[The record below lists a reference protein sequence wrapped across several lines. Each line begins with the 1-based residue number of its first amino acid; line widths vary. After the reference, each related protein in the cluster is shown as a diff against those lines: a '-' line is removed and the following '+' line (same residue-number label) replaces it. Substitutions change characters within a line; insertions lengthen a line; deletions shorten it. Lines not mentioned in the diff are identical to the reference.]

1 MTFFKNY
8 LMKNLFIFQLKLFL
22 IAFLISCAET
32 NDTVEENNINNEW
45 DIEGWNLVWQDEFN
59 RDSLDLTKWS
69 PETGGHGWG
78 NNELQY
84 YTDSDSNSYVENGNL
99 VLKAEVVPQGIGS
112 SKGLRYYSSARL
124 RTYSKGDWKYGR
136 IEVKAKVA
144 SGQGIWPAIWMLPTD
159 WLFGGWPSS
168 GEIDIMEHV
177 GNDLGVVH
185 GSVHTE
191 AYNHKINTQKSSA
204 RKISNVDTEFHVY
217 SIIWDKDK
225 ISFFIDDIQY
235 FLFENDQQ
243 GNYKTWPFDQRFHLL
258 INIAVGGDWPGNP
271 DNSTNFPRSM
281 LIDYVRVYEKSI
293 N

>member
-22 IAFLISCAET
+22 IAFLISCAES
-32 NDTVEENNINNEW
+32 NDTAEVKNINNEW

-124 RTYSKGDWKYGR
+124 RTYGKGDWKYGR

-177 GNDLGVVH
+177 GYDLGVVH

>member
-1 MTFFKNY
+1 MINKLNSIIAVCLFFFACSEEEMVSQNK
-8 LMKNLFIFQLKLFL
+8 
-22 IAFLISCAET
+22 ET
-32 NDTVEENNINNEW
+32 NDWE
-45 DIEGWNLVWQDEFN
+45 IEGWNIVWQDEFDK
-59 RDSLDLTKWS
+59 DSLDLTKWS
-69 PETGGHGWG
+69 REIGGHGWG
-78 NNELQY
+78 NNELQF

-99 VLKAEVVPQGIGS
+99 ILKAQVVPQGIGS

-124 RTYSKGDWKYGR
+124 RTYGKGDWKYGR

-177 GNDLGVVH
+177 GYDLGVVH

-191 AYNHKINTQKSSA
+191 AYNHKINTQRSSA
-204 RKISNVDTEFHVY
+204 RKIANVDTEFHVY

-225 ISFFIDDIQY
+225 ISFFIDDVQY

-258 INIAVGGDWPGNP
+258 INVAVGGDWPGNP
-271 DNSTNFPRSM
+271 DNSTNFPRKM
-281 LIDYVRVYEKSI
+281 LVDYVRVYEKSI

>member
-1 MTFFKNY
+1 MINKLNSIITLCFFFFACSEEEMVSQNK
-8 LMKNLFIFQLKLFL
+8 
-22 IAFLISCAET
+22 ET
-32 NDTVEENNINNEW
+32 NDWE
-45 DIEGWNLVWQDEFN
+45 IEGWNIVWQDEFDK
-59 RDSLDLTKWS
+59 DSLDLTKWS
-69 PETGGHGWG
+69 REIGGHGWG
-78 NNELQY
+78 NNELQF

-99 VLKAEVVPQGIGS
+99 ILKAQVVPQGIGS

-124 RTYSKGDWKYGR
+124 RTYGKGDWKYGR

-177 GNDLGVVH
+177 GYDLGVVH

-191 AYNHKINTQKSSA
+191 AYNHKINTQRSSA
-204 RKISNVDTEFHVY
+204 RKIANVDTEFHVY

-225 ISFFIDDIQY
+225 ISFFIDDVQY

-271 DNSTNFPRSM
+271 DNSTNFPRKM
-281 LIDYVRVYEKSI
+281 LVDYVRVYEKSI

>member
-22 IAFLISCAET
+22 IAFLISCAES

-124 RTYSKGDWKYGR
+124 RTYGKGDWKYGR

-177 GNDLGVVH
+177 GYDLGVVH

>member
-1 MTFFKNY
+1 MINKLNSTFAVC
-8 LMKNLFIFQLKLFL
+8 LFF
-22 IAFLISCAET
+22 IACSEEEVVSQNNET
-32 NDTVEENNINNEW
+32 NDWE
-45 DIEGWNLVWQDEFN
+45 IEGWNIVWQDEFDQ
-59 RDSLDLTKWS
+59 DSLDLTKWS
-69 PETGGHGWG
+69 HETGGHGWG

-112 SKGLRYYSSARL
+112 SRGLRYYSSARL
-124 RTYSKGDWKYGR
+124 RTYGKGDWKYGR

-177 GNDLGVVH
+177 GYDLGVVH

-191 AYNHKINTQKSSA
+191 AYNHKINTQRSSA
-204 RKISNVDTEFHVY
+204 KKITNVDTEFHVY
-217 SIIWDKDK
+217 SIIWDKDM
-225 ISFFIDDIQY
+225 ISFFIDDVQY

-271 DNSTNFPRSM
+271 NNSTNFPRTM

>member
-1 MTFFKNY
+1 MINKLNYIISVCFF
-8 LMKNLFIFQLKLFL
+8 FL
-22 IAFLISCAET
+22 ACSEEEMVSQNKET
-32 NDTVEENNINNEW
+32 NDWE
-45 DIEGWNLVWQDEFN
+45 IEGWNIVWQDEFDK
-59 RDSLDLTKWS
+59 DSLDLTKWS
-69 PETGGHGWG
+69 REIGGHGWG
-78 NNELQY
+78 NNELQF

-99 VLKAEVVPQGIGS
+99 ILKAQLVPQGIGS
-112 SKGLRYYSSARL
+112 SKGLRYCSSARL
-124 RTYSKGDWKYGR
+124 RTYGKGDWKYGR

-177 GNDLGVVH
+177 GYDLGVVH

-191 AYNHKINTQKSSA
+191 AYNHKINTQRSSA
-204 RKISNVDTEFHVY
+204 RKIANVDTEFHVY

-225 ISFFIDDIQY
+225 ISFFIDDVQY

-271 DNSTNFPRSM
+271 DNSTNFPRKM
-281 LIDYVRVYEKSI
+281 LVDYVRVYEKSI

>member
-1 MTFFKNY
+1 MINKLNSIITVCFFFFACSEEEMVSQNK
-8 LMKNLFIFQLKLFL
+8 
-22 IAFLISCAET
+22 ET
-32 NDTVEENNINNEW
+32 NDWE
-45 DIEGWNLVWQDEFN
+45 IEGWNIVWQDEFDK
-59 RDSLDLTKWS
+59 DSLDLTKWS
-69 PETGGHGWG
+69 RETGGHGWG
-78 NNELQY
+78 NNELQF

-99 VLKAEVVPQGIGS
+99 ILKAQVVPQGIGS

-124 RTYSKGDWKYGR
+124 RTYGKGDWKYGR

-177 GNDLGVVH
+177 GYDLGVVH

-191 AYNHKINTQKSSA
+191 AYNHKINTQRSSA
-204 RKISNVDTEFHVY
+204 RKIANVDTEFHVY

-225 ISFFIDDIQY
+225 ISFFIDDVQY
-235 FLFENDQQ
+235 FLFENDQK

-271 DNSTNFPRSM
+271 DNSTNFPRKM
-281 LIDYVRVYEKSI
+281 LVDYVRVYEKSI

>member
-1 MTFFKNY
+1 MINKLNTIIAVCFFFFACSEEEMVSQNK
-8 LMKNLFIFQLKLFL
+8 
-22 IAFLISCAET
+22 ET
-32 NDTVEENNINNEW
+32 NDWE
-45 DIEGWNLVWQDEFN
+45 IEGWNIVWQDEFDK
-59 RDSLDLTKWS
+59 DSLDLTKWS
-69 PETGGHGWG
+69 REIGGHGWG
-78 NNELQY
+78 NNELQF

-99 VLKAEVVPQGIGS
+99 VLKAQVVPQGIGS

-124 RTYSKGDWKYGR
+124 RTYGKGDWKYGR

-177 GNDLGVVH
+177 GYDLGVVH

-191 AYNHKINTQKSSA
+191 AYNHKINTQRSSA
-204 RKISNVDTEFHVY
+204 RKIANVDTEFHVY

-225 ISFFIDDIQY
+225 ISFFIDDVQY

-271 DNSTNFPRSM
+271 DNSTNFPRKM
-281 LIDYVRVYEKSI
+281 LVDYVRVYEKSI

>member
-1 MTFFKNY
+1 MINKLNSIIAICLFFFACSEEEMVSQNK
-8 LMKNLFIFQLKLFL
+8 
-22 IAFLISCAET
+22 ET
-32 NDTVEENNINNEW
+32 NDWE
-45 DIEGWNLVWQDEFN
+45 IEGWNIVWQDEFDK
-59 RDSLDLTKWS
+59 DSLDLTKWS
-69 PETGGHGWG
+69 REIGGHGWG
-78 NNELQY
+78 NNELQF

-99 VLKAEVVPQGIGS
+99 TLKAQVVPQGIGS

-124 RTYSKGDWKYGR
+124 RTYGKGDWKYGR

-177 GNDLGVVH
+177 GYDLGVVH

-191 AYNHKINTQKSSA
+191 AYNHKINTQRSSA
-204 RKISNVDTEFHVY
+204 RKIANVDTEFHVY

-225 ISFFIDDIQY
+225 ISFFIDDVQY

-271 DNSTNFPRSM
+271 DNSTNFPRKM
-281 LIDYVRVYEKSI
+281 LVDYVRVYEKSI

>member
-1 MTFFKNY
+1 MINKLNSIIAVCFFFFACSEEEMVSQNKD
-8 LMKNLFIFQLKLFL
+8 
-22 IAFLISCAET
+22 A
-32 NDTVEENNINNEW
+32 NDWE
-45 DIEGWNLVWQDEFN
+45 IEGWNIVWQDEFDK
-59 RDSLDLTKWS
+59 DSLDLTKWS
-69 PETGGHGWG
+69 REIGGHGWG
-78 NNELQY
+78 NNELQF

-99 VLKAEVVPQGIGS
+99 ILKAQVVPQGIGS

-124 RTYSKGDWKYGR
+124 RTYGKGDWKYGR

-177 GNDLGVVH
+177 GYDLGVVH

-191 AYNHKINTQKSSA
+191 AYNHKINTQRSSA
-204 RKISNVDTEFHVY
+204 RKIANVDTEFHVY

-225 ISFFIDDIQY
+225 ISFFIDDVQY

-271 DNSTNFPRSM
+271 DNSTNFPRKM
-281 LIDYVRVYEKSI
+281 LVDYVRVYEKSI

>member
-1 MTFFKNY
+1 MIKKLNSIIAVCFFFFACSEEEMVSQNK
-8 LMKNLFIFQLKLFL
+8 
-22 IAFLISCAET
+22 ET
-32 NDTVEENNINNEW
+32 NDWE
-45 DIEGWNLVWQDEFN
+45 IEGWNIVWQDEFDK
-59 RDSLDLTKWS
+59 DSLDLTKWS
-69 PETGGHGWG
+69 REIGGHGWG
-78 NNELQY
+78 NNELQF

-99 VLKAEVVPQGIGS
+99 ILKAQVVPQGIGS

-124 RTYSKGDWKYGR
+124 RTYGKGDWKYGR

-177 GNDLGVVH
+177 GYDLGVVH

-191 AYNHKINTQKSSA
+191 AYNHKINTQRSSA
-204 RKISNVDTEFHVY
+204 RKIANVDTEFHVY

-225 ISFFIDDIQY
+225 ISFFIDGVQY

-271 DNSTNFPRSM
+271 DNSTNFPRKM
-281 LIDYVRVYEKSI
+281 LVD
-293 N
+293 

>member
-1 MTFFKNY
+1 MINKLNSIITVCLFFFACSEEEMVSQSK
-8 LMKNLFIFQLKLFL
+8 
-22 IAFLISCAET
+22 ET
-32 NDTVEENNINNEW
+32 NDWE
-45 DIEGWNLVWQDEFN
+45 IEGWNIVWQDEFDK
-59 RDSLDLTKWS
+59 DSLDLTKWS
-69 PETGGHGWG
+69 REIGGHGWG
-78 NNELQY
+78 NNELQF

-99 VLKAEVVPQGIGS
+99 ILKAQVVPQGIGS

-124 RTYSKGDWKYGR
+124 RTYGKGDWKYGR

-177 GNDLGVVH
+177 GYDLGVVH

-191 AYNHKINTQKSSA
+191 AYNHKINTQRSSA
-204 RKISNVDTEFHVY
+204 RKIANVDTEFHVY

-225 ISFFIDDIQY
+225 ISFFIDDVQY

-271 DNSTNFPRSM
+271 DNSTNFPRKM
-281 LIDYVRVYEKSI
+281 LVDYVRVYEKSI

>member
-1 MTFFKNY
+1 MINKLNFTIAVCFFFFACSEEEMVSQNK
-8 LMKNLFIFQLKLFL
+8 
-22 IAFLISCAET
+22 ET
-32 NDTVEENNINNEW
+32 NDWE
-45 DIEGWNLVWQDEFN
+45 IEGWNIVWQDEFDK
-59 RDSLDLTKWS
+59 DSLDLTKWS
-69 PETGGHGWG
+69 REIGGHGWG
-78 NNELQY
+78 NNELQF

-99 VLKAEVVPQGIGS
+99 ILKAQVVPQGIGS
-112 SKGLRYYSSARL
+112 SRGLRYYSSARL
-124 RTYSKGDWKYGR
+124 RTYGKGDWKYGR

-177 GNDLGVVH
+177 GYDLGVVH

-191 AYNHKINTQKSSA
+191 AYNHKINTQRSSA
-204 RKISNVDTEFHVY
+204 RKIANVDTEFHVY

-225 ISFFIDDIQY
+225 ISFFIDDVQY

-271 DNSTNFPRSM
+271 DNSTNFPRKM
-281 LIDYVRVYEKSI
+281 LVDYVRVYEKSI

>member
-1 MTFFKNY
+1 MINKLNSIIAVCFFFFACSEEEMVSQNK
-8 LMKNLFIFQLKLFL
+8 
-22 IAFLISCAET
+22 ET
-32 NDTVEENNINNEW
+32 NDWE
-45 DIEGWNLVWQDEFN
+45 IEGWNIVWQDEFDK
-59 RDSLDLTKWS
+59 DSLDLTKWS
-69 PETGGHGWG
+69 HEIGGHGWG
-78 NNELQY
+78 NNELQF

-99 VLKAEVVPQGIGS
+99 ILKAQVVPQGIGS

-124 RTYSKGDWKYGR
+124 RTYGKGDWKYGR

-177 GNDLGVVH
+177 GYDLGVVH

-191 AYNHKINTQKSSA
+191 AYNHKINTQRSSA
-204 RKISNVDTEFHVY
+204 RKIANVDTEFHVY

-225 ISFFIDDIQY
+225 ISFFIDDVQY

-271 DNSTNFPRSM
+271 DNSTNFPRKM
-281 LIDYVRVYEKSI
+281 LVDYVRVYEKSI

>member
-1 MTFFKNY
+1 MINKLNSIITVCFFFFACSEEEMVSQNKD
-8 LMKNLFIFQLKLFL
+8 
-22 IAFLISCAET
+22 A
-32 NDTVEENNINNEW
+32 NDWE
-45 DIEGWNLVWQDEFN
+45 IEGWNIVWQDEFDK
-59 RDSLDLTKWS
+59 DSLDLTKWS
-69 PETGGHGWG
+69 REIGGHGWG
-78 NNELQY
+78 NNELQF

-99 VLKAEVVPQGIGS
+99 ILKAQVVPQGIGS

-124 RTYSKGDWKYGR
+124 RTYGKGDWKYGR

-177 GNDLGVVH
+177 GYDLGVVH

-191 AYNHKINTQKSSA
+191 AYNHKINTQRSSA
-204 RKISNVDTEFHVY
+204 RKIANVDTEFHVY

-225 ISFFIDDIQY
+225 ISFFIDDVQY

-271 DNSTNFPRSM
+271 DNSTNFPRKM
-281 LIDYVRVYEKSI
+281 LVDYVRVYEKSI

>member
-1 MTFFKNY
+1 MINKLNSIIAVCFFFFACSEEEMVSQNK
-8 LMKNLFIFQLKLFL
+8 
-22 IAFLISCAET
+22 ET
-32 NDTVEENNINNEW
+32 NDWE
-45 DIEGWNLVWQDEFN
+45 IEGWNIVWQDEFN
-59 RDSLDLTKWS
+59 NDSLDLTKWS
-69 PETGGHGWG
+69 REIGGHGWG
-78 NNELQY
+78 NNELQF

-99 VLKAEVVPQGIGS
+99 TLKAQVVPQGIGS

-124 RTYSKGDWKYGR
+124 RTYGKGDWKYGR

-177 GNDLGVVH
+177 GYDLGVVH

-191 AYNHKINTQKSSA
+191 AYNHKINTQRSSA
-204 RKISNVDTEFHVY
+204 RKIANVDTEFHVY

-225 ISFFIDDIQY
+225 ISFFIDDVQY

-271 DNSTNFPRSM
+271 DNSTNFPRKM
-281 LIDYVRVYEKSI
+281 LVDYVRVYEKSI

>member
-1 MTFFKNY
+1 MINKLNFTIAVCFFFFACSEEEMVSQNK
-8 LMKNLFIFQLKLFL
+8 
-22 IAFLISCAET
+22 ET
-32 NDTVEENNINNEW
+32 NDWE
-45 DIEGWNLVWQDEFN
+45 IEGWNIVWQDEFDK
-59 RDSLDLTKWS
+59 DSLDLTKWS
-69 PETGGHGWG
+69 HEIGGHGWG
-78 NNELQY
+78 NNELQF

-99 VLKAEVVPQGIGS
+99 ILKAQVVPQGIGS
-112 SKGLRYYSSARL
+112 SRGLRYYSSARL
-124 RTYSKGDWKYGR
+124 RTYGKGDWKYGR

-177 GNDLGVVH
+177 GYDLGVVH

-191 AYNHKINTQKSSA
+191 AYNHKINTQRSSA
-204 RKISNVDTEFHVY
+204 KKIANVDTEFHVY

-225 ISFFIDDIQY
+225 ISFFIDDVQY

-243 GNYKTWPFDQRFHLL
+243 SNYKTWPFDQRFHLL

-271 DNSTNFPRSM
+271 DNSTNFPRTM
-281 LIDYVRVYEKSI
+281 LVDYVRVYEKSI

>member
-1 MTFFKNY
+1 MINKLNSIIAVCFFFFACSEEEMVSQNK
-8 LMKNLFIFQLKLFL
+8 
-22 IAFLISCAET
+22 ET
-32 NDTVEENNINNEW
+32 NDWE
-45 DIEGWNLVWQDEFN
+45 IEGWNIVWQDEFDK
-59 RDSLDLTKWS
+59 DSLDLTKWS
-69 PETGGHGWG
+69 HEIGGHGWG
-78 NNELQY
+78 NNELQF

-99 VLKAEVVPQGIGS
+99 ILKAQVVPQGIGS

-124 RTYSKGDWKYGR
+124 RTYGKGDWKYGR

-177 GNDLGVVH
+177 GYNLGVVH

-191 AYNHKINTQKSSA
+191 AYNHKINTQRSSA
-204 RKISNVDTEFHVY
+204 RKIANVDTEFHVY

-225 ISFFIDDIQY
+225 ISFFIDDVQY

-271 DNSTNFPRSM
+271 DNSTNFPRKM
-281 LIDYVRVYEKSI
+281 LVDYVRVYEKSI

>member
-1 MTFFKNY
+1 MINKLNSIITVCFFFFACSEEEMVSQNK
-8 LMKNLFIFQLKLFL
+8 
-22 IAFLISCAET
+22 ET
-32 NDTVEENNINNEW
+32 NDWE
-45 DIEGWNLVWQDEFN
+45 IEGWNIVWQDEFDK
-59 RDSLDLTKWS
+59 DSLDLTKWS
-69 PETGGHGWG
+69 REIGGHGWG
-78 NNELQY
+78 NNELQF

-99 VLKAEVVPQGIGS
+99 ILKAQVVPQGIGS

-124 RTYSKGDWKYGR
+124 RTYGKGDWKYGR
-136 IEVKAKVA
+136 IEVRAKVA

-177 GNDLGVVH
+177 GYDLGVVH

-191 AYNHKINTQKSSA
+191 AYNHKINTQRSSA
-204 RKISNVDTEFHVY
+204 RKIANVDTEFHVY

-225 ISFFIDDIQY
+225 ISFFIDDVQY

-271 DNSTNFPRSM
+271 DNSTNFPRKM
-281 LIDYVRVYEKSI
+281 LVDYVRVYEKSI

>member
-1 MTFFKNY
+1 MIN
-8 LMKNLFIFQLKLFL
+8 KLNSIIVLCFYFL
-22 IAFLISCAET
+22 ACSEEEVISQNNET
-32 NDTVEENNINNEW
+32 NDWE
-45 DIEGWNLVWQDEFN
+45 IEGWNIVWQDEFDK
-59 RDSLDLTKWS
+59 DSLDLTKWS
-69 PETGGHGWG
+69 RETGGHGWG
-78 NNELQY
+78 NNELQF

-99 VLKAEVVPQGIGS
+99 ILKAQVVPQGIGS

-124 RTYSKGDWKYGR
+124 RTYGKGDWKYGR

-144 SGQGIWPAIWMLPTD
+144 SGQGIWPAIWMLPTE

-177 GNDLGVVH
+177 GYDLGVVH

-191 AYNHKINTQKSSA
+191 AYNHKINTQRSSA
-204 RKISNVDTEFHVY
+204 RKIANVDTEFHVY

-225 ISFFIDDIQY
+225 ISFFIDDVQY

-271 DNSTNFPRSM
+271 DNSTNFPRKM
-281 LIDYVRVYEKSI
+281 LVDYVRVYEKSI

>member
-1 MTFFKNY
+1 MINKLNSIITVCFFFFACSEEEMVSQNKE
-8 LMKNLFIFQLKLFL
+8 I
-22 IAFLISCAET
+22 
-32 NDTVEENNINNEW
+32 NDWE
-45 DIEGWNLVWQDEFN
+45 IEGWNIVWQDEFDK
-59 RDSLDLTKWS
+59 DSLDFTKWS
-69 PETGGHGWG
+69 HEIGGHGWG
-78 NNELQY
+78 NNELQF

-99 VLKAEVVPQGIGS
+99 ILKAQVVPQGIGS

-124 RTYSKGDWKYGR
+124 RTYGKGDWKYGR

-177 GNDLGVVH
+177 GYDLGVVH

-191 AYNHKINTQKSSA
+191 AYNHKINTQRSSA
-204 RKISNVDTEFHVY
+204 RKIANVDTEFHVY

-225 ISFFIDDIQY
+225 ISFFIDDVQY

-271 DNSTNFPRSM
+271 DNSTNFPRKM
-281 LIDYVRVYEKSI
+281 LVDYVRVYEKSI

>member
-1 MTFFKNY
+1 MINKLNSIIAVCFFFFACSEEEMVSQNKE
-8 LMKNLFIFQLKLFL
+8 
-22 IAFLISCAET
+22 A
-32 NDTVEENNINNEW
+32 NDWE
-45 DIEGWNLVWQDEFN
+45 IEGWNIVWQDEFDK
-59 RDSLDLTKWS
+59 DSLDLTKWS
-69 PETGGHGWG
+69 REIGGHGWG
-78 NNELQY
+78 NNELQF

-99 VLKAEVVPQGIGS
+99 ILKAQVVPQGIGS

-124 RTYSKGDWKYGR
+124 RTYGKGDWKYGR

-177 GNDLGVVH
+177 GYDLGVVH

-191 AYNHKINTQKSSA
+191 AYNHKINTQRSSA
-204 RKISNVDTEFHVY
+204 RKIANVDTEFHVY

-225 ISFFIDDIQY
+225 ISFFIDDVQY

-271 DNSTNFPRSM
+271 DNSTNFPRKM
-281 LIDYVRVYEKSI
+281 LVDYVRVYEKSI

>member
-1 MTFFKNY
+1 MINKLNFTIAVCFFFFACSEEEMVSQNKE
-8 LMKNLFIFQLKLFL
+8 I
-22 IAFLISCAET
+22 
-32 NDTVEENNINNEW
+32 NDWE
-45 DIEGWNLVWQDEFN
+45 IEGWNIVWQDEFDK
-59 RDSLDLTKWS
+59 DSLDLTKWS
-69 PETGGHGWG
+69 REIGGHGWG
-78 NNELQY
+78 NNELQF

-99 VLKAEVVPQGIGS
+99 ILKAQVVPQGIGS

-124 RTYSKGDWKYGR
+124 RTYGKGDWKYGR

-177 GNDLGVVH
+177 GYDLGVVH

-191 AYNHKINTQKSSA
+191 AYNHKINTQRSSA
-204 RKISNVDTEFHVY
+204 RKIANVDTEFHVY

-225 ISFFIDDIQY
+225 ISFFIDDVQY

-271 DNSTNFPRSM
+271 DNSTNFPRKM
-281 LIDYVRVYEKSI
+281 LVDYVRVYEKSI

>member
-1 MTFFKNY
+1 MINKLNSIIAVCFFFFACSEEEMVSQNK
-8 LMKNLFIFQLKLFL
+8 
-22 IAFLISCAET
+22 ET
-32 NDTVEENNINNEW
+32 NDWE
-45 DIEGWNLVWQDEFN
+45 IEGWIIVWQDEF
-59 RDSLDLTKWS
+59 DKESLDLTKWS
-69 PETGGHGWG
+69 REIGGHGWG
-78 NNELQY
+78 NNELQF

-99 VLKAEVVPQGIGS
+99 ILKAQVVPQGIGS

-124 RTYSKGDWKYGR
+124 RTYGKGDWKYGR

-177 GNDLGVVH
+177 GYDLGVVH

-191 AYNHKINTQKSSA
+191 AYNHKINTQRSSA
-204 RKISNVDTEFHVY
+204 RKIANVDTEFHVY

-225 ISFFIDDIQY
+225 ISFFIDDVQY

-271 DNSTNFPRSM
+271 DNSTNFPRKM
-281 LIDYVRVYEKSI
+281 LVDYVRVYEKSI

>member
-1 MTFFKNY
+1 MINKLNSIITVCFFFFACSEEEMVSQNK
-8 LMKNLFIFQLKLFL
+8 
-22 IAFLISCAET
+22 ET
-32 NDTVEENNINNEW
+32 NDWE
-45 DIEGWNLVWQDEFN
+45 IEGWNIVWQDEFDK
-59 RDSLDLTKWS
+59 DSLDLTKWS
-69 PETGGHGWG
+69 REIGGHGWG
-78 NNELQY
+78 NNELQF

-99 VLKAEVVPQGIGS
+99 ILKAQVVPQGIGS

-124 RTYSKGDWKYGR
+124 RTFGKGDWKYGR

-177 GNDLGVVH
+177 GYDLGVVH

-191 AYNHKINTQKSSA
+191 AYNHKINTQRSSA
-204 RKISNVDTEFHVY
+204 RKIANVDTEFHVY

-225 ISFFIDDIQY
+225 ISFFVDDVQY

-271 DNSTNFPRSM
+271 DNSTNFPRKM
-281 LIDYVRVYEKSI
+281 LVDYVRVYEKSI

>member
-1 MTFFKNY
+1 MINKLNSIIAVCFF
-8 LMKNLFIFQLKLFL
+8 LFACSEEEMVSQNKD
-22 IAFLISCAET
+22 A
-32 NDTVEENNINNEW
+32 NDWEIK
-45 DIEGWNLVWQDEFN
+45 GWNIVWQDEFDK
-59 RDSLDLTKWS
+59 DSLDLTKWS
-69 PETGGHGWG
+69 RETGGHGWG
-78 NNELQY
+78 NNELQF

-99 VLKAEVVPQGIGS
+99 ILKAQVVPQGIGS

-124 RTYSKGDWKYGR
+124 RTYGKGDWKYGR

-177 GNDLGVVH
+177 GYDLGVVH

-191 AYNHKINTQKSSA
+191 AYNHKINTQRSSA
-204 RKISNVDTEFHVY
+204 RKIANVDTEFHVY

-225 ISFFIDDIQY
+225 ISFFIDDVQY

-271 DNSTNFPRSM
+271 DNSTNFPRKM
-281 LIDYVRVYEKSI
+281 LVDYVRVYEKSI

>member
-1 MTFFKNY
+1 MINKLNFTIALCFFFFTCSEEEVVSQN
-8 LMKNLFIFQLKLFL
+8 N
-22 IAFLISCAET
+22 ET
-32 NDTVEENNINNEW
+32 NDWE
-45 DIEGWNLVWQDEFN
+45 IEGWNIVWQDEFDK
-59 RDSLDLTKWS
+59 DSLDLTKWS
-69 PETGGHGWG
+69 RETGGHGWG

-99 VLKAEVVPQGIGS
+99 VVKAEVVPQGIGS

-124 RTYSKGDWKYGR
+124 RTYGKGDWKYGR

-177 GNDLGVVH
+177 GYDLGVVH

-191 AYNHKINTQKSSA
+191 AYNHKINTQRSSA
-204 RKISNVDTEFHVY
+204 RKIANVDTEFHVY

-225 ISFFIDDIQY
+225 ISFFIDDVQY
-235 FLFENDQQ
+235 FIFENDQQ
-243 GNYKTWPFDQRFHLL
+243 SNYKTWPFDQRFHLL

-271 DNSTNFPRSM
+271 DNSTNFPRTM
-281 LIDYVRVYEKSI
+281 LVDYVRVYEKSI

>member
-1 MTFFKNY
+1 MINKLNSIITVCFFFFACSEDEIVSQNK
-8 LMKNLFIFQLKLFL
+8 
-22 IAFLISCAET
+22 ET
-32 NDTVEENNINNEW
+32 NDWE
-45 DIEGWNLVWQDEFN
+45 IEGWNIVWQDEFDK
-59 RDSLDLTKWS
+59 DSLDLTKWS
-69 PETGGHGWG
+69 REIGGHGWG
-78 NNELQY
+78 NNELQF

-99 VLKAEVVPQGIGS
+99 ILKAQVVPQGIGS

-124 RTYSKGDWKYGR
+124 RTYGKGDWKYGR

-177 GNDLGVVH
+177 GYDLGVVH

-191 AYNHKINTQKSSA
+191 AYNHKINTQRSSA
-204 RKISNVDTEFHVY
+204 RKIANVDTEFHVY

-225 ISFFIDDIQY
+225 ISFFIDDVQY

-271 DNSTNFPRSM
+271 DNSTNFPRKM
-281 LIDYVRVYEKSI
+281 LVDYVRVYEKSI

>member
-1 MTFFKNY
+1 MINKLNFIIVVCFFFFACSEEEMVSQNK
-8 LMKNLFIFQLKLFL
+8 
-22 IAFLISCAET
+22 ET
-32 NDTVEENNINNEW
+32 NDWE
-45 DIEGWNLVWQDEFN
+45 IEGWNIVWQDEFDK
-59 RDSLDLTKWS
+59 DSLDLTKWS
-69 PETGGHGWG
+69 REIGGHGWG
-78 NNELQY
+78 NNELQF

-99 VLKAEVVPQGIGS
+99 ILKAQVVPQGIGS

-124 RTYSKGDWKYGR
+124 RTYGKGDWKYGR

-177 GNDLGVVH
+177 GYDLGVVH

-191 AYNHKINTQKSSA
+191 AYNHKINTQRSSA
-204 RKISNVDTEFHVY
+204 RKIANVDTEFHVY

-225 ISFFIDDIQY
+225 ISFFIDDVQY

-271 DNSTNFPRSM
+271 DNSTNFPRKM
-281 LIDYVRVYEKSI
+281 LVDYVRVYEKSI

>member
-1 MTFFKNY
+1 MINKLNSTIALCFF
-8 LMKNLFIFQLKLFL
+8 FFTCSEEEV
-22 IAFLISCAET
+22 ISQNNET
-32 NDTVEENNINNEW
+32 NDWE
-45 DIEGWNLVWQDEFN
+45 IEGWNIVWQDEFDK
-59 RDSLDLTKWS
+59 DSLDLTKWS
-69 PETGGHGWG
+69 REIGGHGWG
-78 NNELQY
+78 NNELQF

-99 VLKAEVVPQGIGS
+99 ILKAQVVPQGIGS

-124 RTYSKGDWKYGR
+124 RTYGKGDWKYGR

-177 GNDLGVVH
+177 GYDLGVVH

-191 AYNHKINTQKSSA
+191 AYNHKINTQRSSA
-204 RKISNVDTEFHVY
+204 KKIANVDTEFHVY
-217 SIIWDKDK
+217 SIIWNKDK
-225 ISFFIDDIQY
+225 ISFFIDDVQY
-235 FLFENDQQ
+235 FIFENDQQ
-243 GNYKTWPFDQRFHLL
+243 SNYKTWPFDQRFHLL

-271 DNSTNFPRSM
+271 DNSTNFPRTM
-281 LIDYVRVYEKSI
+281 LVDYVRVYEKSI

>member
-1 MTFFKNY
+1 MINKLNSIITVCFFFFACSEEEMVSQNK
-8 LMKNLFIFQLKLFL
+8 
-22 IAFLISCAET
+22 ET
-32 NDTVEENNINNEW
+32 NDWE
-45 DIEGWNLVWQDEFN
+45 IEGWNIVWQDEFDK
-59 RDSLDLTKWS
+59 DSLDLTKWS
-69 PETGGHGWG
+69 REIGGHGWG
-78 NNELQY
+78 NNELQF

-99 VLKAEVVPQGIGS
+99 ILKAQVVPQGIGS

-124 RTYSKGDWKYGR
+124 RTYGKGDWKYGR

-177 GNDLGVVH
+177 GYDLGVVH

-191 AYNHKINTQKSSA
+191 AYNHKINTQRSSA
-204 RKISNVDTEFHVY
+204 RKIANVDTEFHVY

-225 ISFFIDDIQY
+225 ISFFIDDVQY

-258 INIAVGGDWPGNP
+258 INIAVGGDWPGSP
-271 DNSTNFPRSM
+271 DNSTNFPRKM
-281 LIDYVRVYEKSI
+281 LVDYVRVYEKSI

>member
-1 MTFFKNY
+1 MINKLNSIIAVCFFFFACSEEEMVSQNKD
-8 LMKNLFIFQLKLFL
+8 
-22 IAFLISCAET
+22 A
-32 NDTVEENNINNEW
+32 NDWEIK
-45 DIEGWNLVWQDEFN
+45 GWNIVWQDEFD

-69 PETGGHGWG
+69 REIGGHGWG
-78 NNELQY
+78 NNELQF

-99 VLKAEVVPQGIGS
+99 ILKAQVVPQGIGS

-124 RTYSKGDWKYGR
+124 RTYGKGDWKYGR

-177 GNDLGVVH
+177 GYDLGVVH

-191 AYNHKINTQKSSA
+191 AYNHKINTQRSSA
-204 RKISNVDTEFHVY
+204 RKIANVDTEFHVY

-225 ISFFIDDIQY
+225 ISFFIDDVQY

-271 DNSTNFPRSM
+271 DNSTNFPRKM
-281 LIDYVRVYEKSI
+281 LVDYVRVYEKSI

>member
-1 MTFFKNY
+1 MINKLNSIIAVCFFFFACSEEEMVSQNK
-8 LMKNLFIFQLKLFL
+8 
-22 IAFLISCAET
+22 ET
-32 NDTVEENNINNEW
+32 NDWE
-45 DIEGWNLVWQDEFN
+45 IEGWNIVWQDEFDK
-59 RDSLDLTKWS
+59 DSLDLTKWS
-69 PETGGHGWG
+69 RETGGHGWG
-78 NNELQY
+78 NNELQF

-99 VLKAEVVPQGIGS
+99 ILKAQVVPQGIGS

-124 RTYSKGDWKYGR
+124 RTYGKGDWKYGR

-177 GNDLGVVH
+177 GYDLGVVH

-191 AYNHKINTQKSSA
+191 AYNHKINTQRSSA
-204 RKISNVDTEFHVY
+204 RKIANVDTEFHVY

-225 ISFFIDDIQY
+225 ISFFIDDVQY

-271 DNSTNFPRSM
+271 DNSTNFPRKM
-281 LIDYVRVYEKSI
+281 LVDYVRVYEKSI